1 MGKQIILHCSRA
13 MCEMLSEII
22 RNYADAAYPP
32 GGSDCSQ
39 SARESLTQSAQA
51 IYLNWDEQSQTTHI
65 NKRLRTMVKSAIKY
79 HAQYL
84 ALEEEH
90 PADHRKE
97 YLLSVLSGEAID
109 EAGYHRVQQQD
120 RSL

>member
-1 MGKQIILHCSRA
+1 MSKQIILHCSRA
-13 MCEMLSEII
+13 MCEMLSVIL

-39 SARESLTQSAQA
+39 SARESLMQSAQA
-51 IYLNWDEQSQTTHI
+51 IHLNWDEQSQTTHI
-65 NKRLRTMVKSAIKY
+65 NRRLRVMTKSAINY
-79 HAQYL
+79 HAQRL
-84 ALEEEH
+84 ALEEKYSAE
-90 PADHRKE
+90 HRKK

-109 EAGYHRVQQQD
+109 EAGYDRVQQQD